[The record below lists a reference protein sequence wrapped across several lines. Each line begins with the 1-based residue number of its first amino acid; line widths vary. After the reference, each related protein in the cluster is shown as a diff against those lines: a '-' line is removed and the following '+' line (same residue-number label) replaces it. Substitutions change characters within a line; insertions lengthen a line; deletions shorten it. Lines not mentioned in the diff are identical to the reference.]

1 MQCDM
6 GWFMTCCRM
15 FVTRALCSMVKRT
28 TGLVG
33 VPVIPNA
40 RAVLTELY
48 DKTLENVK
56 KIPADTE
63 YRKNVEAFTTYR
75 RRIVQENEDVKTIEK
90 IIGCGQVEELV
101 EQANDELS
109 LIEDYYRD
117 RLWEGPKIENP

>member
-1 MQCDM
+1 
-6 GWFMTCCRM
+6 M
-15 FVTRALCSMVKRT
+15 FVSRVLCTTLKRT

-40 RAVLTELY
+40 RSVLIELY

-56 KIPADTE
+56 KIPANTE
-63 YRKNVEAFTTYR
+63 YRKNVEAFTKYR
-75 RRIVQENEDVKTIEK
+75 KNVVEQNEDIKTIER

-109 LIEDYYRD
+109 LIEDYYQYRI
-117 RLWEGPKIENP
+117 WEGPKVEEP